1 MSSEDRRNNLLKV
14 IVEEYVE
21 SANPVGSSLIV
32 NKYLQNVSSATVRND
47 MAELEKEGLICQ
59 PHTSAGRIPT
69 VSGYR
74 EYLEN
79 LSSERGI
86 TKQEM
91 NKLARVESEN
101 LKSKTKEIARLISK
115 ISDGAVFVSFGEE
128 EFFYTGISNL
138 FRQPEF
144 AEMDYLHTMSEAI
157 DHMDEAI
164 SVMFDQLDIGEIQTL
179 MGQDNPFGEVTSVVV
194 TKCEVD
200 GHTSLIGILG
210 PNRMDYRKC
219 LGLVEY
225 FSKLLINKK

>member
-32 NKYLQNVSSATVRND
+32 SKYLNDLSSATVRND
-47 MAELEKEGLICQ
+47 MAELEKDGLICQ

-69 VSGYR
+69 ISGYR
-74 EYLEN
+74 EYLGG
-79 LSSERGI
+79 LSSKGNL

-101 LKSKTKEIARLISK
+101 LKTRTKEIARMISK
-115 ISDGAVFVSFGEE
+115 ISDSAVFVSFGED
-128 EFFYTGISNL
+128 EFFHTGIANL

-144 AEMDYLHTMSEAI
+144 SEMDYLHTMSEAI

-164 SVMFDQLDIGEIQTL
+164 SVMFDQLEVGEIQTL
-179 MGQDNPFGEVTSVVV
+179 MGHDNPFGEVTSVVV
-194 TKCEVD
+194 SKCEVL
-200 GHTSLIGILG
+200 GQISLIGILG

-225 FSKLLINKK
+225 FSRLLS

>member
-1 MSSEDRRNNLLKV
+1 MNSSERQNNLLKIV
-14 IVEEYVE
+14 IEEYVD

-32 NKYLQNVSSATVRND
+32 SKYFKDLSSATIRND
-47 MAELEKEGLICQ
+47 MAELEKQGLISQ

-69 VSGYR
+69 ISGYR
-74 EYLEN
+74 QYLKSLSTRGN
-79 LSSERGI
+79 L
-86 TKQEM
+86 TKGEM

-101 LKSKTKEIARLISK
+101 LKTKTKEIARLIAK
-115 ISDGAVFVSFGEE
+115 LSDSAVFVSFGED
-128 EFFYTGISNL
+128 EFFHTGIANL

-164 SVMFDQLDIGEIQTL
+164 SLMFNQLESGEIQTL
-179 MGQDNPFGEVTSVVV
+179 IGQDNPFGAVTSVVV
-194 TKCEVD
+194 SKCEID
-200 GHTSLIGILG
+200 GQTSLIGILG

-225 FSKLLINKK
+225 FSKLLL